1 MEKIPRLTESQRE
14 NLVAY
19 LDGELSDDESQQI
32 NTVLAKSPTAR
43 HDVEM
48 LSRTVELLELLPRPQ
63 ASEDFT
69 RKTLASLKAIGPS
82 RAPVDFARFAKYA
95 RRTVVLGM
103 WMGALVLSVYAG
115 YSLTN
120 RWIPSES
127 DLLLD
132 DLQVIEQF
140 DKYREVPDMTFLRE
154 LHKRGGLSDAL
165 VP

>member
-19 LDGELSDDESQQI
+19 LDGELADEESEQI

-48 LSRTVELLELLPRPQ
+48 LSRTVELLDLLPRPQ
-63 ASEDFT
+63 PSEEFT
-69 RKTLASLKAIGPS
+69 RKTIASL
-82 RAPVDFARFAKYA
+82 RALAPTKPPVDFKRVAMSV
-95 RRTVVLGM
+95 RRALVLGA
-103 WMGALVLSVYAG
+103 WMGALVLSVFAG

-154 LHKRGGLSDAL
+154 LHKRGGLNDAF